1 MSTFV
6 PGIPG
11 PGEYAPFFAGYV
23 AKSQDCADPVQKLD
37 EQMSEFLA
45 LLEDVAE
52 EKQLHR
58 YAPGKWSVKDV
69 VGHLIDAERI
79 FAYRAL
85 RIARGDQTPLPGF
98 DENNYVPA
106 AEADRFDW
114 QTLLEEFIIVRRSTI
129 LMLSRLPDEAWTRS
143 GTASNNPTSVRALLY
158 IMIGHVAH
166 HLDILRERY
175 L

>member
-1 MSTFV
+1 MSIFL
-6 PGIPG
+6 PGVPG
-11 PGEYAPFFAGYV
+11 PGEYAPFFGGYI
-23 AKSQDCADPVQKLD
+23 AKVRNCADPVKKLD
-37 EQMSEFLA
+37 EQMSEFLD
-45 LLEDVAE
+45 LLQELNE
-52 EKQLHR
+52 EKQLYR

-98 DENNYVPA
+98 DENAYVQEA
-106 AEADRFDW
+106 AADRSDW
-114 QTLLEEFIIVRRSTI
+114 QTLLEEFIVVRRTSV
-129 LMLSRLPDEAWTRS
+129 LMLGRMPDEAWMRT
-143 GTASNNPTSVRALLY
+143 GTASNNATSVRALAY

>member
-23 AKSQDCADPVQKLD
+23 AKVQHYADPIQKLE
-37 EQMSEFLA
+37 EQMSELLA
-45 LLEDVAE
+45 LLDELDD

-98 DENNYVPA
+98 DENNYVES

-114 QTLLEEFIIVRRSTI
+114 QTLLEEFIIVRRTTI
-129 LMLSRLPDEAWTRS
+129 LMLFRLPEDAWIRS
-143 GTASNNPTSVRALLY
+143 GIASNNSTTVRALVY

-166 HLDILRERY
+166 HLDILKERY

>member
-45 LLEDVAE
+45 QLEDVVE
-52 EKQLHR
+52 QKQLYR

-98 DENNYVPA
+98 DENDYVQT

-114 QTLLEEFIIVRRSTI
+114 QTLLEEFIIVRRTTI
-129 LMLSRLPDEAWTRS
+129 LMLSRLPDEVWTRS
-143 GTASNNPTSVRALLY
+143 GTASNASTTVRALLY

-166 HLDILRERY
+166 HLDILKERY